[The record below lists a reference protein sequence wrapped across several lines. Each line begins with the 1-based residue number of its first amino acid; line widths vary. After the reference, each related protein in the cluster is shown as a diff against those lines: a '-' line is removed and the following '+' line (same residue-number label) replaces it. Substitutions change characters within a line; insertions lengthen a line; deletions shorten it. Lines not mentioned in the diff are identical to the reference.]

1 MPLFVF
7 TLVTTYNLNSVVEMY
22 GWNDWICNDV
32 WQIAG
37 GLAFILS
44 YYSLH
49 KFWYQIYDKTSK
61 YIIVHHTAHG
71 WVHPRGPVDHTD

>member
-7 TLVTTYNLNSVVEMY
+7 TLVITYNLNSVAVEMS

-37 GLAFILS
+37 GLMAILL

-49 KFWYQIYDKTSK
+49 KFWYQIYDKQ
-61 YIIVHHTAHG
+61 VHT
-71 WVHPRGPVDHTD
+71 RFLNLE

>member
-7 TLVTTYNLNSVVEMY
+7 TLVITYNLNSVAVEMS

-37 GLAFILS
+37 GLMVILLD
-44 YYSLH
+44 YSLH
-49 KFWYQIYDKTSK
+49 KFWY
-61 YIIVHHTAHG
+61 
-71 WVHPRGPVDHTD
+71 